1 MLQQAGA
8 ACFISALVHGC
19 MSASHKARCP
29 QVGFV
34 TAICA
39 TCFIVRAV
47 IVAWSAVDKADADL
61 DVLQHPLLNIIYYT
75 TVEIVPSALVLFIL
89 RKLPPRRPAQGYQP
103 LPAQ

>member
-1 MLQQAGA
+1 MAVCRG
-8 ACFISALVHGC
+8 SRR
-19 MSASHKARCP
+19 ARRA